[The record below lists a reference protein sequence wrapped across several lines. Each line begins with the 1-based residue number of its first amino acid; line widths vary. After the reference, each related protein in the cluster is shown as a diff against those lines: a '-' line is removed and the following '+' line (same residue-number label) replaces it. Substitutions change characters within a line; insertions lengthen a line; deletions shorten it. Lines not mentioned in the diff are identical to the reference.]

1 MNQPMR
7 NSVLAAM
14 FCAGGLFE
22 AASAWAEDFD
32 CPPDRGAEVVD
43 GNIIVVGECRL
54 EGTLVKG
61 NVFLEDNGDLRA
73 EAATIIGN
81 IQTDGAQR
89 VRVNVTSVN
98 GDIQLTGVD
107 GSSRSEVIDSMIGGT
122 LNIEAN
128 SAEFLLEGNVV
139 GSDLKANFNDG
150 GVDIR
155 GNDIDG
161 NLQCQGNEPPPTGGD
176 NIVGGN
182 KEDQCENLQPGSSTT
197 TTTSSTTASSTTT
210 TTLPSNGVCGDHNG
224 DNVVAATDALLVLK
238 TAVGEDVG
246 IQCLVVAR

>member
-7 NSVLAAM
+7 YYLLAALL
-14 FCAGGLFE
+14 CWAGVLD
-22 AASAWAEDFD
+22 AATGYAEDFD
-32 CPPDRGAEVVD
+32 CPPNRAAEVVD

-54 EGTLVKG
+54 DGTLVKG

-81 IQTDGAQR
+81 IQTDGAER

-107 GSSRSEVIDSMIGGT
+107 GPSRSEVIDSMIGGT

-161 NLQCQGNEPPPTGGD
+161 NLQCQGNEPPPTGSD
-176 NIVGGN
+176 NVVGGN

-197 TTTSSTTASSTTT
+197 TSSTTT
-210 TTLPSNGVCGDHNG
+210 TTLPSNGTCGDHNG
-224 DNVVAATDALLVLK
+224 DNVVGATDALLVLQE
-238 TAVGEDVG
+238 AVGEDVNL
-246 IQCLVVAR
+246 QCLVVTR